1 MGGMTAGA
9 GRVWAHVGQTF
20 AETGYDVVI
29 VGAGRMGAACALFLR
44 QLAPGLRL
52 LIVERGGLPNEEGA
66 TILAPGVWTA
76 FDVPPGREA
85 EAAWVRRILEES
97 FGDVQFAA
105 RPLLN
110 LYPEEAEGSV
120 PTTDALARCPE
131 AVGLLSPRALPFA
144 RVDEDA
150 ATYRPGAVALA
161 CGQGA
166 VRARADLLLNTH
178 VHLTPGGLCLDRLTV
193 TNTHEIVT
201 HETHELR
208 AGRVIVAM
216 GADGPHAAEHDL
228 GVHTGHGRAYR
239 QAPRLNTPSTDAAP
253 ILRAGGLTLRPQHG
267 GFTLIPPV
275 HHRDPHGYVP
285 TGGRLTG
292 VPVGVRRETLEDL
305 IRLMDAL
312 PPLGTEALE
321 VGHSLADVPGAW
333 LALPEGRA
341 DAPPVHHSLTE
352 GAHLLLGGPLADT
365 LGLAV
370 AYDLAAELAG
380 VRERPWGKVP
390 FRTAKKLPLEGEVG
404 RG

>member
-1 MGGMTAGA
+1 MGPMTAGA
-9 GRVWAHVGQTF
+9 GRVWAHIGQAF

-29 VGAGRMGAACALFLR
+29 VGAGRMGTACAFFLR
-44 QLAPGLRL
+44 RLAPSLRL

-76 FDVPPGREA
+76 QDVPPGREA
-85 EAAWVRRILEES
+85 EAAWVRRTLEED
-97 FGDVQFAA
+97 FGDVQFTA
-105 RPLLN
+105 RPLLS
-110 LYPEEAEGSV
+110 LHPEEIEGSV
-120 PTTDALARCPE
+120 ATADTLLRFPE
-131 AVGLLSPRALPFA
+131 AANLLDPQALPFA
-144 RVDEDA
+144 RVDENA
-150 ATYRPGAVALA
+150 AIYRPGAVALA

-166 VRARADLLLNTH
+166 VRVGADLLLNTH
-178 VHLTPGGLCLDRLTV
+178 AHLTPGGLCLDRLTV

-201 HETHELR
+201 HETHEVR
-208 AGRVIVAM
+208 AGVVVVAT

-228 GVHTGHGRAYR
+228 GVHTRHGRAYR
-239 QAPRLNTPSTDAAP
+239 QTPRLNTPSTDSTP
-253 ILRAGGLTLRPQHG
+253 ILRAGGLTVRPQHG
-267 GFTLIPPV
+267 GFTLIPRI
-275 HHRDPHGYVP
+275 HHRDPHGYLP

-333 LALPEGRA
+333 LALPDGRA
-341 DAPPVHHSLTE
+341 DTPPVHERLTD

-380 VRERPWGKVP
+380 VRERPWEKSS
-390 FRTAKKLPLEGEVG
+390 LQDGEKASPP
-404 RG
+404 